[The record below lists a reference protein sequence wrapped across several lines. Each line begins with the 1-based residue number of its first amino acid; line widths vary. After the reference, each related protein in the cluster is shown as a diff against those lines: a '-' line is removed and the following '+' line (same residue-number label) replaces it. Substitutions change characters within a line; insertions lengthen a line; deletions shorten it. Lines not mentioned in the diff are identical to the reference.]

1 MNPTV
6 INILKSTQGL
16 LEKSQIAGHLAEAE
30 SLLSRALGINRSGL
44 YLHSDKRL
52 SKGQIDYFLNMV
64 ERRIQGEPLAYILGE
79 QPFRN
84 INLEVSP
91 DVLIP
96 RNETE
101 LLIDKAIKVIKGT
114 KSNPI
119 KALDLGT
126 GSGALALSL
135 AKEIPNSEVWAVDIS
150 PLAIEIAK
158 KNGRKNGQDGRVNF
172 IESDLFSA
180 LGPERFDSFDL
191 ILANPPYIKRGDL
204 ATLPKEVKD
213 FEPLLALDGGEDG
226 LDFYRRLI
234 PYSSNYLKGGGYLIL
249 EIGFDQ
255 AKEVQSLITATDDFD
270 WVDVSKDYAGLDRVV
285 VAKNSKGRD

>member
-6 INILKSTQGL
+6 VNILKSTQGL
-16 LEKSQIAGHLAEAE
+16 LEKSQVAGHLAETE
-30 SLLSRALGINRSGL
+30 SLLSKALGLNRSGL
-44 YLHSDKRL
+44 YLHFDKRL

-64 ERRIQGEPLAYILGE
+64 ERRIKGEPLAYILGE

-84 INLEVSP
+84 INLEVSQ

-101 LLIDKAIKVIKGT
+101 LLVDRALKMIKGA

-135 AKEIPNSEVWAVDIS
+135 AKEIPNSEVWATDIS
-150 PLAIEIAK
+150 ALAIEIAK
-158 KNGRKNGQDGRVNF
+158 KNGRKNGLDGRVSF

-180 LGPERFDSFDL
+180 LGPDHFGSFDL
-191 ILANPPYIKRGDL
+191 MLSNPPYIKHGDL
-204 ATLPKEVKD
+204 AGLPKEVKD
-213 FEPLLALDGGEDG
+213 FEPILALDGGDDG
-226 LDFYRRLI
+226 LDFYRRII
-234 PYSSNYLKGGGYLIL
+234 PHSSNYLKGGGYLIL
-249 EIGFDQ
+249 EIGWGQ
-255 AKEVQSLITATDDFD
+255 AKEVQSLIMATDDFN

-285 VAKNSKGRD
+285 VARNSQRID